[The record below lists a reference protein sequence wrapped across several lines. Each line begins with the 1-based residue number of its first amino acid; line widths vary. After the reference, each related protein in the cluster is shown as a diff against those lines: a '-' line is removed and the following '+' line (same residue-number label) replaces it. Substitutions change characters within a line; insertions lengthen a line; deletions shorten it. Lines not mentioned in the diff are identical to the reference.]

1 MATIMEALGGMNGQT
16 IMEAIG
22 GQPGQTIAEAI
33 EETGFGTNTSTPIIP
48 GDITPG
54 ENDNQ

>member
-33 EETGFGTNTSTPIIP
+33 EETGFGISSPTPIIP